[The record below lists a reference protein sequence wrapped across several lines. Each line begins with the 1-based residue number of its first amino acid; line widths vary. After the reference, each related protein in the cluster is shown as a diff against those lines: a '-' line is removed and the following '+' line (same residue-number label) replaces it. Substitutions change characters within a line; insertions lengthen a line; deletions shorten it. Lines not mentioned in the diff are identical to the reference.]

1 MFEVRSILFAT
12 DFGEAAKAALPEVE
26 QVARRFDAD
35 VALVHALPGFWK
47 DWLSSGL
54 VEKQE
59 QERLESWATRL
70 RDGGIRARAETVLRG
85 NAAEVVVTVA
95 DRMRP
100 SLVMIGAGEASS
112 IERRFIGST
121 AESVVRHA
129 QEPVWVAKPKA
140 DEPLLD
146 VLCGVD
152 GSPTAGVALDAA
164 ASVCRRFE
172 GKLTVV
178 SALHGPD
185 FNPMGMSKH
194 EVESEIAAYRE
205 QRERELDAFIDE
217 RDLGGVEPARQ
228 YEWGLPADV
237 LLSHAGDE
245 EYDLMVL
252 GRRGRTGLRRVLLGG
267 TAERVMRRVPCSLLV
282 LPAPA

>member
-12 DFGEAAKAALPEVE
+12 DFGEAAKAALPELE
-26 QVARRFDAD
+26 QVARRYDAE
-35 VALVHALPGFWK
+35 VVLVHALPGFWK

-59 QERLESWATRL
+59 QERLESWANRL
-70 RDGGIRARAETVLRG
+70 EESGIRARAEAVLRG
-85 NAAEVVVTVA
+85 NPAEVIVTVA

-100 SLVMIGAGEASS
+100 SLVMIGAGDASR

-129 QEPVWVAKPKA
+129 AEPVWVAKPKP

-152 GSPTAGVALDAA
+152 GSAASGVALAAA
-164 ASVCRRFE
+164 ASVCQRFD
-172 GKLTVV
+172 GKLTVI

-194 EVESEIAAYRE
+194 EIESEIAAYRE
-205 QRERELDAFIDE
+205 QREQELDAFIEE
-217 RDLGGVEPARQ
+217 RELGGVEPTRL
-228 YEWGLPADV
+228 YEWGLPAEV
-237 LLSHAGDE
+237 LLSHADDE
-245 EYDLMVL
+245 EYDLMVV
-252 GRRGRTGLRRVLLGG
+252 GRSGRTGLRRVLLGG
-267 TAERVMRRVPCSLLV
+267 TAERVMRRIPCSLLV

>member
-12 DFGEAAKAALPEVE
+12 DFGEAATAALRELE
-26 QVARRFDAD
+26 ELARRFDAE
-35 VALVHALPGFWK
+35 VVLAHAMPGFWR

-59 QERLESWATRL
+59 QERLESWAEKVRSA
-70 RDGGIRARAETVLRG
+70 GIRARAEPLLRG
-85 NAAEVVVTVA
+85 NAAEAIVTLA

-100 SLVMIGAGEASS
+100 SLIMMGAGEASL
-112 IERRFIGST
+112 EHRLIGST
-121 AESVVRHA
+121 AGAVVRHA
-129 QEPVWVAKPKA
+129 HEPVWVAKPKP

-146 VLCGVD
+146 ILCGVD
-152 GSPTAGVALDAA
+152 GSPASGVALDAA
-164 ASVCRRFE
+164 ASVCERYE

-194 EVESEIAAYRE
+194 EIESEIAAYRE
-205 QRERELDAFIDE
+205 RREQEVDAFIDE
-217 RDLGGVEPARQ
+217 RDLGGVEPARL

-237 LLSHAGDE
+237 LLSHADDE
-245 EYDLMVL
+245 EYDLMVV
-252 GRRGRTGLRRVLLGG
+252 GRRGRTGLSRVLLGS
-267 TAERVMRRVPCSLLV
+267 TAERVMRRIPCSLLV
-282 LPAPA
+282 LPATA